1 MDASEENQLRIYD
14 LTEEKKKLKLQI
26 DEEQYMNL
34 SLHRRRSMFSASIIK
49 NIVIFLYFLFLY
61 LGMKF
66 LANIMDIGEAVKD
79 NPVVKKLLELSD
91 PALGLIEGA
100 LLLVLVVTVIFFVRK
115 LYLIWLN
122 SDDPAAIELA
132 EKTQRQTYNRQ
143 IAGSNQKLAALLFH
157 LQEVEEELYVRSEKE
172 KDINGDYNEYKQ
184 Y

>member
-100 LLLVLVVTVIFFVRK
+100 LLLVLATAVPGRPTFVGGDCCIFKAGCADR
-115 LYLIWLN
+115 YI
-122 SDDPAAIELA
+122 LA
-132 EKTQRQTYNRQ
+132 RFLLCEYIKYTTYY
-143 IAGSNQKLAALLFH
+143 G
-157 LQEVEEELYVRSEKE
+157 
-172 KDINGDYNEYKQ
+172 
-184 Y
+184 

>member
-143 IAGSNQKLAALLFH
+143 IARSNQKLAALLFH
-157 LQEVEEELYVRSEKE
+157 LQEVEEELYIRSEKE

>member
-1 MDASEENQLRIYD
+1 M
-14 LTEEKKKLKLQI
+14 
-26 DEEQYMNL
+26 
-34 SLHRRRSMFSASIIK
+34 
-49 NIVIFLYFLFLY
+49 
-61 LGMKF
+61 
-66 LANIMDIGEAVKD
+66 
-79 NPVVKKLLELSD
+79 KKLLELSD

-157 LQEVEEELYVRSEKE
+157 LQEIEEELYIRSEKE